1 MVLNPFRLCQHSIL
15 VDRFNGNLH
24 IKSLN
29 WEVNHWLPSN
39 RTSVPQLMETGR
51 RKSSD
56 VFLSISRPLHRLIC
70 ANKPSPTIQ
79 SLVAITC

>member
-1 MVLNPFRLCQHSIL
+1 MVLNPFHLCQHSIL

-39 RTSVPQLMETGR
+39 RTLVPQLIETL
-51 RKSSD
+51 
-56 VFLSISRPLHRLIC
+56 VSISW
-70 ANKPSPTIQ
+70 
-79 SLVAITC
+79 